1 MEETMRHRCTQL
13 LMMVAMSLVTACS
26 TGAPRMVPLIPD
38 PATYVQGV
46 EEFRAAKDAYF
57 KSGDSP
63 LSPSIRQKF
72 TGLNYYPV
80 AATWRIVGDLERY
93 AAAQVRTEANASS
106 GAVAMN
112 AVGIF
117 RFELNGQRFATEVW
131 QPVGNPALMVLFKDP
146 TNGEETY
153 VAGRYVELDLTEKGR
168 YVLDFNLAYNPY
180 CQYDPR
186 YVCPFPP
193 PGNRM
198 PERITAGEKKL
209 GHK

>member
-1 MEETMRHRCTQL
+1 MQSRCTPL
-13 LMMVAMSLVTACS
+13 LMIAAMALVTACS

-38 PATYVQGV
+38 SATYVLGID
-46 EEFRAAKDAYF
+46 EYRAAKDVYF

-63 LSPSIRQKF
+63 LSSSMRTNF
-72 TGLNYYPV
+72 TSLHYYPID
-80 AATWRIVGDLERY
+80 AKWRIVGDMERY
-93 AAAQVRTEANASS
+93 PSAKVRIEANASS

-112 AVGIF
+112 AVGVF
-117 RFELNGQRFATEVW
+117 RFELDGQRVEMEVW
-131 QPVGNPALMVLFKDP
+131 KPETDPALMILFKDP

-153 VAGRYVELDLTEKGR
+153 EAGRYVELDMTEKGR

-180 CQYDPR
+180 CHYGPK
-186 YVCPFPP
+186 YFCPFPP
-193 PGNRM
+193 PENRM